1 MKVDASRDKSE
12 AEELGRKARDAWV
25 SAEQSLGCISSAGTP
40 LEEALK
46 EIAPYDPMDAASD
59 EVKSVFREAERNYQ
73 DMVEKVKQESK
84 NSMSSRR
91 RERRLR
97 RRSKRALL
105 LLRPRSWNSIRKL
118 CPV

>member
-1 MKVDASRDKSE
+1 MRVETNQKPRSSDVRPE
-12 AEELGRKARDAWV
+12 TLGYLR
-25 SAEQSLGCISSAGTP
+25 SNLLGCISSAGTP

-84 NSMSSRR
+84 KLDELKKTRTEIEEEIKARTVAAATSF
-91 RERRLR
+91 L
-97 RRSKRALL
+97 
-105 LLRPRSWNSIRKL
+105 NSIRKL